1 MEQNDLQRALMAV
14 LFAAGEPVAA
24 SRLAESLQV
33 DESEIHRECEALISA
48 LSYHRSGIRIV
59 KLEDAYQMCSSAE
72 MAEYVTKTLE
82 TRKPPKLSPSQLE
95 TLTVIA
101 YYQPATKAL
110 VEQIRGVDSAYCVS
124 ALVTKKLI
132 RECGRLNVPGRPIV
146 YETTPDFLRVFG
158 LESLADLP
166 QIEKV
171 DLHVDPSQIDPIEQ
185 KSDAPQTEDQL
196 PAQQEIPL

>member
-14 LFAAGEPVAA
+14 LFAAGEPVDAK
-24 SRLAESLQV
+24 RLSQTLEH
-33 DESEIHRECEALISA
+33 DEAEIHEACKTLMDE
-48 LSYHRSGIRIV
+48 LSFNRSGIRIV
-59 KLEDAYQMCSSAE
+59 RLENAYQMCSSPE

-124 ALVTKKLI
+124 ALVTKSSST
-132 RECGRLNVPGRPIV
+132 N
-146 YETTPDFLRVFG
+146 
-158 LESLADLP
+158 ADG
-166 QIEKV
+166 
-171 DLHVDPSQIDPIEQ
+171 
-185 KSDAPQTEDQL
+185 
-196 PAQQEIPL
+196 

>member
-1 MEQNDLQRALMAV
+1 MAV
-14 LFAAGEPVAA
+14 LFAAGEPVDA
-24 SRLAESLQV
+24 SRLSQTLGY
-33 DESEIHRECEALISA
+33 DETQIHEACKALMDA

-59 KLEDAYQMCSSAE
+59 RLENAYQMCSSPE

-110 VEQIRGVDSAYCVS
+110 VEQIR
-124 ALVTKKLI
+124 
-132 RECGRLNVPGRPIV
+132 ECGRLNVPGRPIV

-158 LESLADLP
+158 LESLDELP
-166 QIEKV
+166 EMEKV
-171 DLHVDPSQIDPIEQ
+171 DLHVDPSQIEPLEKQ
-185 KSDAPQTEDQL
+185 QPEKQTEQ